1 MKNRV
6 VERELSTLFQKHV
19 IELVLPHSL
28 WGFIQI
34 GLMRPFI
41 ELSILNKHLLVPNL
55 KMKAYKLGV
64 SIYTDIWY
72 MYLLNSSFFK
82 DLSSVCLEQNIYAF
96 RITTLGLH
104 ITPMDFNRM
113 FHVVVSY
120 LHTRSILSHSY
131 MDDYIVKR
139 FSAQLLDKHTRIVK
153 EPLL

>member
-1 MKNRV
+1 
-6 VERELSTLFQKHV
+6 
-19 IELVLPHSL
+19 
-28 WGFIQI
+28 
-34 GLMRPFI
+34 
-41 ELSILNKHLLVPNL
+41 
-55 KMKAYKLGV
+55 
-64 SIYTDIWY
+64 

-96 RITTLGLH
+96 RITTLGLP